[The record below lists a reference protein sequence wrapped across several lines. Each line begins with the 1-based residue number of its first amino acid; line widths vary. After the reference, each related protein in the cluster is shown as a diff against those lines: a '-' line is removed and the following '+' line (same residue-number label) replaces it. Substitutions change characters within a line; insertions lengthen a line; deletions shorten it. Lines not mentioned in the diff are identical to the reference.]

1 MVWTLLLVACTA
13 PPSEE
18 DPVAESAEDS
28 GDAEVILRPDPAWNA
43 EEVEGQLAK
52 ILGWGLP
59 WPSTVLNSMP
69 TLMAGSDGNCP
80 QMNGANMESLMG
92 CTSQAGWYYQGV
104 SIYSEQGSG
113 WVLMGDF
120 YGVDP
125 QGNRAVGGGM
135 VGYQQQQQGNATVD
149 VAFFTGTWGY
159 APVGGWL
166 GQTPSASLWIEQAE
180 EGGQR
185 QARIFGGY
193 GIAGMYASF
202 DHVTLRGD
210 VCDGVAQG
218 SMSLR
223 DPSGYWYQL
232 IFDSECSGCASLM
245 WGEEDLG
252 QVCPD
257 LAGALE
263 RLGQ

>member
-1 MVWTLLLVACTA
+1 MLFFAACAT
-13 PPSEE
+13 PPPDADS
-18 DPVAESAEDS
+18 PVPPVTESGGAELFQRPEPAWSA
-28 GDAEVILRPDPAWNA
+28 AEVDQ
-43 EEVEGQLAK
+43 ELAA
-52 ILGWGLP
+52 LLAWGLP
-59 WPSTVLNSMP
+59 WPATVLQAMP
-69 TLMAGSDGNCP
+69 TLMGGSDGSCP
-80 QMNGANMESLMG
+80 QMNGANMETLIG
-92 CTSQAGWYYQGV
+92 CTSQTGWYYQGV
-104 SIYSEQGSG
+104 SIYSEQPSG

-135 VGYQQQQQGNATVD
+135 IGLQQQQQGNAAVQ

-159 APVGGWL
+159 PPVEGWL
-166 GQTPSASLWIEQAE
+166 GQTPSASLWIEAAE

-193 GIAGMYASF
+193 GIDGIYASF
-202 DHVTLRGD
+202 DQVTLSSDRCG
-210 VCDGVAQG
+210 GAPQG

-223 DPSGYWYQL
+223 DPSGYWYQ
-232 IFDSECSGCASLM
+232 IVFDPACSGCATLL
-245 WGEEDLG
+245 WGEEEMG
-252 QVCPD
+252 EVCPD